1 MFRTIKLVIL
11 LHVEVKALC
20 MQMLTSFHK
29 NLITKLNQDTSLH
42 SAAYTTIGSIAIQG
56 VRQSNVSVGSKVA
69 VIGLGLVGQLTAQI
83 LKANGCMVIGIDIN
97 DYAIDI
103 ASGEETW
110 SIDHGFNANNADAI
124 DKIRSITKGF
134 WN

>member
-1 MFRTIKLVIL
+1 M
-11 LHVEVKALC
+11 
-20 MQMLTSFHK
+20 
-29 NLITKLNQDTSLH
+29 
-42 SAAYTTIGSIAIQG
+42 
-56 VRQSNVSVGSKVA
+56 
-69 VIGLGLVGQLTAQI
+69 GLVGQLTAQI

-124 DKIRSITKGF
+124 DKIGLLQRVLELML
-134 WN
+134 